1 MAWSKRH
8 GSDRSFRTRSHRKN
22 QWMKPRLVGT
32 VVVFL
37 YNPVT
42 TCRGYISKN
51 IPFTHPRQSSMS
63 KRGETSLFHRCNVP
77 FRLSTSS
84 RTLSLRQSK
93 SSDPHGFDFKDF
105 DIDDILSEAEDAL
118 KTAERSLENENST
131 SEKGVQVATATKR
144 SREPS
149 QSTIQAVPSPQNTS
163 QLQQVKPTMKGVDG
177 ETLKNAVASTMGGV
191 LFGSLLGSIASFQ
204 FPQVLSTLESDNNI
218 IVVPPIFILP
228 LLGGLTLSIVGLIGS
243 LQDNIFG
250 SLSRNLLAVPV
261 LALVSAMLSAIQGII
276 MSVQLAL
283 QRQVEQT
290 VNDIKSLPQNLAN
303 SAQQTVKASVES
315 AVEEVTS
322 LPRKARD
329 KVVET
334 SVQAAD
340 NVKSSVVSAV
350 EEVTSLPAKAR
361 DNILQTSTQAV
372 ENVKSLPRKAK
383 DTVVD
388 SGILS
393 TDFLLSLV
401 VIPSLIALGFLVVD
415 ALLAGRVPAL

>member
-1 MAWSKRH
+1 
-8 GSDRSFRTRSHRKN
+8 
-22 QWMKPRLVGT
+22 
-32 VVVFL
+32 
-37 YNPVT
+37 
-42 TCRGYISKN
+42 
-51 IPFTHPRQSSMS
+51 MS
-63 KRGETSLFHRCNVP
+63 KRGETSLFHRCNLL

-84 RTLSLRQSK
+84 RTLSLRLSK
-93 SSDPHGFDFKDF
+93 SSDPQGFDFKDF

-118 KTAERSLENENST
+118 KTAERSLENENAS
-131 SEKGVQVATATKR
+131 SEKVVQVGPTASQR

-163 QLQQVKPTMKGVDG
+163 QLQQVKSSMKGVDG

-218 IVVPPIFILP
+218 IVVPPILVLP
-228 LLGGLTLSIVGLIGS
+228 VLGGLTLSIVGLIGS

-261 LALVSAMLSAIQGII
+261 LALVSAMLSAIQGIA
-276 MSVQLAL
+276 MSVQFAL

-334 SVQAAD
+334 TVQAAD
-340 NVKSSVVSAV
+340 NVKSSVVSVV

-361 DNILQTSTQAV
+361 DNFLQTSTQAV

-393 TDFLLSLV
+393 TDFLLALV
-401 VIPSLIALGFLVVD
+401 VIPSLIALGFLFVD